1 MTVEADFED
10 VIGEGLKLFRKQYV
24 AIIIAMIIAAFGSI
38 FIITAPPLFF
48 GLYLMGVKM
57 AKGETVE
64 VKDVFR
70 GFDYFLVSW
79 VLVIV
84 AAITIM
90 IGFIFFVIPGILLII
105 LFQYAIPIAI
115 SEKLGAIDSLKKSY
129 RIGRDN
135 FWFTVIL
142 AIALWIIKAAGG
154 AIVVG
159 GLITFPFSIVC
170 LCVATLRLT
179 KGKKD
184 KRENKMAE

>member
-10 VIGEGLKLFRKQYV
+10 VIGESLKLFRKQYV
-24 AIIIAMIIAAFGSI
+24 AIIIAMLIAAFGSI

-70 GFDYFLVSW
+70 GFDYFFVSW

-90 IGFIFFVIPGILLII
+90 IGFIFLVIPGILLII

-179 KGKKD
+179 EGKKD
-184 KRENKMAE
+184 KRENKVAE